1 MSRIIAGSAK
11 GRRIDT
17 PKGSRTR
24 PTTDRT
30 REALFSALASWF
42 GTADEAPERQLDG
55 VAVLD
60 LFAGSGAVGL
70 EAASRGAGPV
80 VLVESDGSTAR
91 LIAANARDLR
101 LRADVRA
108 ARAETVAANPGRR
121 FDLVFLDPPYDVST
135 EAVEAI
141 LAELA
146 ERALAPRALV
156 VVERSARDRAP
167 AWPDALAETW
177 SRDYG
182 ETTLY
187 FGALPRRPRVALTG
201 GIASGKSFVADE
213 LSRRGAVVIDAD
225 LLAREVVE
233 PGTPG
238 LAAVVERFGAGVLG
252 PDGTLDRP
260 KLGEVIFAD
269 DAARADLNAIVHP
282 LVRAAAEEVE
292 DEVAD
297 DAVVVHVIP
306 LLVEAGLVDGFDR
319 VVVVDLP
326 LEEQILRL
334 MARNGVTRAQAEAR
348 VRAQATRD
356 ERLAVAD
363 RVVDNSGDPDATV
376 SQVDEIWTWLH
387 DH

>member
-11 GRRIDT
+11 GRRIAT
-17 PKGSRTR
+17 PKGARTR

-42 GTADEAPERQLDG
+42 DTADEAPERQLAD

-70 EAASRGAGPV
+70 EAASRGAHPV
-80 VLVESDGSTAR
+80 VLVESDGPTAKV
-91 LIAANARDLR
+91 IAANAGDLR
-101 LRADVRA
+101 LRAEVRA
-108 ARAETVAANPGRR
+108 ARAETVAATPGHR
-121 FDLVFLDPPYDVST
+121 FDLVFLDPPYDVPT
-135 EAVEAI
+135 TAVEGI
-141 LAELA
+141 LASLA
-146 ERALAPRALV
+146 EHALAPRALV
-156 VVERSARDRAP
+156 VVERSARDRP
-167 AWPDALAETW
+167 PVWPDALAETW

-187 FGALPRRPRVALTG
+187 FGALPRQARVALTG

-213 LSRRGAVVIDAD
+213 LARRGAVIIDAD

-238 LAAVVERFGAGVLG
+238 HAEVVARFGEGVLE
-252 PDGTLDRP
+252 PDGTLNRP
-260 KLGEVIFAD
+260 RLAEVIFAD

-282 LVRAAAEEVE
+282 RVRARAQEIE

-297 DAVVVHVIP
+297 GVVVHVIP

-326 LEEQILRL
+326 VEDQIARL

-348 VRAQATRD
+348 VRAQATRAQ
-356 ERLAVAD
+356 RLEVAD
-363 RVVDNSGDPDATV
+363 RVVDNSGDPTSTV
-376 SQVDEIWTWLH
+376 SQVDEIWTWLR
-387 DH
+387 DR

>member
-1 MSRIIAGSAK
+1 VSRIIAGSAK

-42 GTADEAPERQLDG
+42 DTADEAPESQLDG

-60 LFAGSGAVGL
+60 LYAGSGAVGL

-80 VLVESDGSTAR
+80 VLVESDAATAR
-91 LIAANARDLR
+91 LIAANARALR
-101 LRADVRA
+101 LQADVRA
-108 ARAETVAANPGRR
+108 ARAETVAASSDRR

-135 EAVEAI
+135 EAVEALLGS
-141 LAELA
+141 LAEH
-146 ERALAPRALV
+146 ALAPRALV

-167 AWPDALAETW
+167 EWPPALSETW

-182 ETTLY
+182 ETTLH
-187 FGALPRRPRVALTG
+187 FGALPRRPRVVLTG

-213 LSRRGAVVIDAD
+213 LAKRGAVIIDSD

-238 LAAVVERFGAGVLG
+238 LAAVVARFGEEVLG
-252 PDGTLDRP
+252 PDRALDRP
-260 KLGEVIFAD
+260 RLGEVIFAD
-269 DAARADLNAIVHP
+269 AEARADLNAIVHP
-282 LVRAAAEEVE
+282 LVRARAEERE
-292 DEVAD
+292 EEVAD
-297 DAVVVHVIP
+297 GVVVHVIP
-306 LLVEAGLVDGFDR
+306 LLVEAGLVDGFDH
-319 VVVVDLP
+319 VIVVDLP
-326 LEEQILRL
+326 VEDQILRL
-334 MARNGVTRAQAEAR
+334 MARNGITRQQAEAR
-348 VRAQATRD
+348 VRAQARRD

-363 RVVDNSGDPDATV
+363 RVVDNSGDPASTV
-376 SQVDEIWTWLH
+376 SQVDEIWTWLR

>member
-42 GTADEAPERQLDG
+42 DTADEAPESQLDG

-60 LFAGSGAVGL
+60 LYAGSGAVGL

-80 VLVESDGSTAR
+80 VLVESDAATAR
-91 LIAANARDLR
+91 LIAANARALR
-101 LRADVRA
+101 LQADVRA
-108 ARAETVAANPGRR
+108 ARAETVAASPGRR

-135 EAVEAI
+135 EAVEALLGS
-141 LAELA
+141 LAEH
-146 ERALAPRALV
+146 ALAPRALV

-167 AWPDALAETW
+167 EWPPALAETW

-182 ETTLY
+182 ETTLH
-187 FGALPRRPRVALTG
+187 FGALPRRPRVVLTG

-213 LSRRGAVVIDAD
+213 LAKRGAVIIDSD

-238 LAAVVERFGAGVLG
+238 LAAVVARFGEEVLG
-252 PDGTLDRP
+252 PDRALDRP
-260 KLGEVIFAD
+260 RLGEVIFAD
-269 DAARADLNAIVHP
+269 AEARADLNAIVHP
-282 LVRAAAEEVE
+282 LVRARAEERE
-292 DEVAD
+292 EEVAD
-297 DAVVVHVIP
+297 GVVVHVIP
-306 LLVEAGLVDGFDR
+306 LLVEAGLVDGFDH
-319 VVVVDLP
+319 VIVVDLP
-326 LEEQILRL
+326 VEDQILRL
-334 MARNGVTRAQAEAR
+334 MARNGITRQQAEAR
-348 VRAQATRD
+348 VRAQARRD

-363 RVVDNSGDPDATV
+363 RVVDNSGDPASTV
-376 SQVDEIWTWLH
+376 SQVDEIWTWLR

>member
-42 GTADEAPERQLDG
+42 DTADEAPERQLDG

-60 LFAGSGAVGL
+60 LYAGSGAVGL
-70 EAASRGAGPV
+70 EAASRGAHPV
-80 VLVESDGSTAR
+80 VLVESDAPTAR
-91 LIAANARDLR
+91 LISANARGLR
-101 LRADVRA
+101 LRAEVRA
-108 ARAETVAANPGRR
+108 ARAEAVAASPGRR
-121 FDLVFLDPPYDVST
+121 FDLVFLDPPYDVPT

-141 LAELA
+141 LASLA
-146 ERALAPRALV
+146 AHALAPRALV
-156 VVERSARDRAP
+156 VVERSARDRSP
-167 AWPDALAETW
+167 EWPPALAETW

-182 ETTLY
+182 ETTLH
-187 FGALPRRPRVALTG
+187 FGAVPRRPRVALTG

-213 LSRRGAVVIDAD
+213 LTERGAVIVDAD

-238 LAAVVERFGAGVLG
+238 LAAVVARFGEDILG
-252 PDGTLDRP
+252 PGGALDRP
-260 KLGEVIFAD
+260 KLAEVIFAD
-269 DAARADLNAIVHP
+269 AAARADLNAIVHP
-282 LVRAAAEEVE
+282 LVRARAEEIE
-292 DEVAD
+292 EGVAD
-297 DAVVVHVIP
+297 GVVVHVIP

-319 VVVVDLP
+319 VIVVDLP
-326 LEEQILRL
+326 VEDQIRRL
-334 MARNGVTRAQAEAR
+334 MARNGVTREQAEAR
-348 VRAQATRD
+348 VRAQATRE

-363 RVVDNSGDPDATV
+363 RIVNNAGDPAATV
-376 SQVDEIWTWLH
+376 AQVDEIWTWLH
-387 DH
+387 DR